1 MPRIYVQFPELT
13 RLGEQCTSISKQL
26 DTLQSDVQHTV
37 QRLDWDVKFQD
48 DIYSTGR
55 QIARRLGGYVQA
67 LDGYN
72 AFLKD
77 AHDRY
82 IQLDQEAER
91 DRSNIWGLPFWSPGH
106 VPPIVQPP
114 VPCPFLFTLPKWLKP
129 ADPVEDIKS
138 FLDAL
143 NALLDQDAFGILKD
157 ITSYFQDLF
166 AFLTGDKKGMTGAC
180 DWLDLTDSSFQLWD
194 GFYDY
199 FRKLYEGKGDFFSDI
214 AQKRVKSIGIATG
227 LLGLL
232 SSVLSASQGLDE
244 KQWTSIVADYV
255 NSGKDVIPVVDA
267 IYSLRHIGDTNSLA
281 EVKDGPWSALDVYG
295 AVGEAG
301 ISAISMLLPLLLD
314 LASAAEDQPVTDEE
328 LTAQH
333 TEQDDTG
340 EHIGHGFRD
349 GVVGDGVDGAGTFLQ
364 DGQEEGD
371 EHHTEGV
378 ELCQPG
384 HGNAGEAHAAGHG
397 VGQGVLDAGDQ
408 DEAHDAGDGAGD
420 GHGADD
426 DLGHVDAGVM
436 RGGFALAHHGD
447 LKAVLG
453 VFQVAEH
460 EEHQQ
465 DDEEDADG
473 DIPHV
478 GHSRAALEQ
487 ADELGAPGALF
498 PGAALEV
505 LDDADGDVVHHQGK
519 QRFVGAPLGAE
530 HRRDETPQRAA
541 DGASHAHDQDEQ
553 PGGPGLCEVQGE
565 EGGKDAAHGDLTFYA
580 DVPELHLKGGRNGQG
595 CAQQGDGNLDGLLDG
610 QLAAQ
615 TAVDHGTIDGE
626 GTVAQSHEDECA

>member
-13 RLGEQCTSISKQL
+13 RLGEQCTTISKQL

-55 QIARRLGGYVQA
+55 QIARRLGCYAQA
-67 LDGYN
+67 LNGYN

-244 KQWTSIVADYV
+244 KQWTSIVSDYV

-301 ISAISMLLPLLLD
+301 ISAISQGFR
-314 LASAAEDQPVTDEE
+314 SF
-328 LTAQH
+328 
-333 TEQDDTG
+333 EQYYQDGRWDWGDTG
-340 EHIGHGFRD
+340 ATGIDVSMAGLYGLSHKLTWGLDDLIFRL
-349 GVVGDGVDGAGTFLQ
+349 VDGASGGDGTS
-364 DGQEEGD
+364 DMTYYEK
-371 EHHTEGV
+371 
-378 ELCQPG
+378 
-384 HGNAGEAHAAGHG
+384 AAAGYKY
-397 VGQGVLDAGDQ
+397 
-408 DEAHDAGDGAGD
+408 
-420 GHGADD
+420 
-426 DLGHVDAGVM
+426 
-436 RGGFALAHHGD
+436 LASECG
-447 LKAVLG
+447 KAVADLWLKL
-453 VFQVAEH
+453 
-460 EEHQQ
+460 HQ
-465 DDEEDADG
+465 
-473 DIPHV
+473 
-478 GHSRAALEQ
+478 
-487 ADELGAPGALF
+487 
-498 PGAALEV
+498 
-505 LDDADGDVVHHQGK
+505 
-519 QRFVGAPLGAE
+519 
-530 HRRDETPQRAA
+530 
-541 DGASHAHDQDEQ
+541 
-553 PGGPGLCEVQGE
+553 
-565 EGGKDAAHGDLTFYA
+565 
-580 DVPELHLKGGRNGQG
+580 
-595 CAQQGDGNLDGLLDG
+595 
-610 QLAAQ
+610 
-615 TAVDHGTIDGE
+615 
-626 GTVAQSHEDECA
+626 